1 MCLVCVVYMCR
12 VVSDVVAGIVVKCLN
27 GRPKTKEG
35 GILVS
40 LMFIEIEQYAIV
52 QVRSMYMYLRTNH

>member
-1 MCLVCVVYMCR
+1 M
-12 VVSDVVAGIVVKCLN
+12 VAGVVVKCLN

-40 LMFIEIEQYAIV
+40 LMFIEIEQFAVV
-52 QVRSMYMYLRTNH
+52 QVCRLLSG